1 MQTSLRNADRPSAL
15 QNRRLL
21 TWIIGFTA
29 LAVVGIVFGK
39 GYQLFQATMVLSY
52 AISLLGLNI
61 LTGHNGQ
68 ISLGHGAFYALGA
81 YTAAILLS
89 RSTGVPYWAVIP
101 AAAIVGFVA
110 GYLFGWPALRLEGL
124 YLALATFALSVAV
137 PQLLKHRYLEEW
149 TGGVQGIALA
159 KPEAPFGWSISPD
172 QWLFIFALMVT
183 AIVFWLAQNLL
194 HSGSGRAMR
203 AIRDQALAAEAVGIN
218 IKSVKATTFGVSAAC
233 TALGGALSALA
244 VQFVAPDSFSMFLSI
259 TLLVGM
265 VVGGVGTLWGSLI
278 GAVFILLVPTVAE
291 QISKSAPFAV
301 YGIILILC
309 VYAMPGG
316 AMGWIERIRQRWT

>member
-1 MQTSLRNADRPSAL
+1 MEISSRLPKPPSAF
-15 QNRRLL
+15 QGRRLIIWLSAL
-21 TWIIGFTA
+21 TII
-29 LAVVGIVFGK
+29 AVAGVVFGK

-89 RSTGVPYWAVIP
+89 SDTGVPYWAVLP
-101 AAAIVGFVA
+101 LAAIIGFVV

-124 YLALATFALSVAV
+124 YLALATFALGVAV
-137 PQLLKHRYLEEW
+137 PQLLKYRYFEGW
-149 TGGVQGIALA
+149 TGGVQGLALE
-159 KPEAPFGWSISPD
+159 KPKAPFGWTLTPD
-172 QWLFIFALMVT
+172 QWLFAFALGVT
-183 AIVFWLAQNLL
+183 AVVFWLAHNLIG
-194 HSGSGRAMR
+194 SGTGRAMR
-203 AIRDQALAAEAVGIN
+203 AIRDHSLAAEAVGID
-218 IKSVKATTFGVSAAC
+218 IKSVKAATFGVSAAC

-244 VQFVAPDSFSMFLSI
+244 VQFVAPDSYSIFFSI
-259 TLLVGM
+259 TLLVGI
-265 VVGGVGTLWGSLI
+265 VVGGVGTLWGSVL
-278 GAVFILLVPTVAE
+278 GAVFILVVPTVAE

-309 VYAMPGG
+309 VYVMPGG
-316 AMGWIERIRQRWT
+316 AMGLIDRIRHRR